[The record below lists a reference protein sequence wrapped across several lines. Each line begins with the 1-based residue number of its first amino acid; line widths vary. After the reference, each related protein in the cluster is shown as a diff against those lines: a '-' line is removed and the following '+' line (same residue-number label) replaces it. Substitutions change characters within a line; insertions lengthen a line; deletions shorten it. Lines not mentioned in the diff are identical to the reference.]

1 MPFYLQWSGEPPKEI
16 SLIAT
21 GFTSI
26 SRLFNTQGV
35 EVGED
40 KATIESDKIIT
51 NGYLGGLL
59 TTKEVDEPFAEAA
72 LEVAIRT
79 NTGAGFV
86 KKETRILYSTRV
98 QSIDIPANVSLPIAK
113 GVLPVEV
120 VLCGK
125 STVFVSINEIE
136 GSSVDLV
143 LPDSVLT
150 AFEKLSQAFIEGI
163 KPLKEKYPQ
172 HSEFFEA
179 VLNPQKYRSFK
190 ELNEDVSE
198 KTKSLQFD
206 EKLMED
212 IKLILIASFIGQVSV
227 REALLLP
234 LYEYF
239 QSTADTKVFLE
250 SPYLCASIPKGKST
264 LICNLELVDLHRRR
278 NGQTSRIEVKF
289 SNGDEPLI
297 LPLKELIKIRRS

>member
-1 MPFYLQWSGEPPKEI
+1 M
-16 SLIAT
+16 
-21 GFTSI
+21 
-26 SRLFNTQGV
+26 
-35 EVGED
+35 
-40 KATIESDKIIT
+40 
-51 NGYLGGLL
+51 
-59 TTKEVDEPFAEAA
+59 
-72 LEVAIRT
+72 EVAIRT

-250 SPYLCASIPKGKST
+250 SPYLCASIPK
-264 LICNLELVDLHRRR
+264 R
-278 NGQTSRIEVKF
+278 
-289 SNGDEPLI
+289 
-297 LPLKELIKIRRS
+297 KINSYLQPRTRRSP